1 LKPLITDVA
10 KASLTHKTFSS
21 EQVRTLEP
29 ALAKAVGCSMFAL
42 MARAGKSAFEVM
54 QCHWP
59 DATKI
64 LVLTGSGNNAGDG
77 FIFAKQASLAGLSV
91 DLCSPVSDKV
101 LGGDAAVAKQ
111 QWCDIGGT
119 IGLSGEVDL
128 SQYDVIVD
136 ALLGTG
142 LSGTTRYPFT
152 ECIQAINDSE
162 LPVISLDIPSGL
174 DANTGKVLGCAVSA
188 DVTVTFVGIKPGLV
202 TGLGKQHCG
211 VLEYNDLGIGESF
224 QQLADTFAFRIK
236 HADFMSLPRRIGN
249 AHKGNFGRLLCIGGN
264 RSMAGA
270 IRLSAEAALRCGA
283 GLVKVFC
290 HHDSVL
296 QVSQGR
302 SELMITSDN
311 LSQQLNWADCIV
323 LGPGMGQ
330 DAWSRGV
337 FNEVLAYL
345 VHADIPIVIDADGLN
360 LLSHHLYKLK
370 LSQLVITPH
379 PAEAARL
386 LETSTA
392 EVEQDRFKYSHNLAT
407 KFTGT
412 AVLKGAGSIVQ
423 TTDSCY
429 VCGDGNPGM
438 ATAGMGDVLTGV
450 IGAMMAQGMESHDA
464 ALYSVCLH
472 AAAGDLAAENLGQR
486 GMLAS
491 DLFVFLRQL
500 INQ

>member
-1 LKPLITDVA
+1 MA
-10 KASLTHKTFSS
+10 KAI
-21 EQVRTLEP
+21 
-29 ALAKAVGCSMFAL
+29 GCSMFML
-42 MARAGKSAFEVM
+42 MERAGKAAFEVM
-54 QCHWP
+54 RKHWP
-59 DATKI
+59 DAKKI

-77 FIFAKQASLAGLSV
+77 FILAMQATGAGLSV
-91 DLCSPVSDKV
+91 DLYSPVSDKKLV
-101 LGGDAAVAKQ
+101 GDAAVAKQ
-111 QWCDIGGT
+111 QWSDLGGT
-119 IGLSGEVDL
+119 IGQSEDTDFK
-128 SQYDVIVD
+128 QYDVIID

-142 LSGTTRYPFT
+142 LSGNTRSPFA
-152 ECIQAINDSE
+152 ECIQSINDCNV
-162 LPVISLDIPSGL
+162 PVLSLDIPSGL
-174 DANTGKVLGCAVSA
+174 DANTGKVLGNAVSA
-188 DVTVTFVGIKPGLV
+188 NVTVTFVGIKPGLV

-211 VLEYNDLGIGESF
+211 ALEYDDLGIGESF
-224 QQLADTFAFRIK
+224 QQLADTFAYRVK
-236 HADFMSLPRRIGN
+236 HADFASLPRRIGN

-264 RSMAGA
+264 RTMAGA

-345 VHADIPIVIDADGLN
+345 VHADIPTIIDADGLN

-386 LETSTA
+386 LEVSTV
-392 EVEQDRFKYSHNLAT
+392 EVEQDRFKHAAKLAT

-423 TTDSCY
+423 TTDRCV

-450 IGAMMAQGMESHDA
+450 IGSMMAQGMKSENA
-464 ALYSVCLH
+464 ALFAVCLH
-472 AAAGDLAAENLGQR
+472 AAAGDLAAETLGQR

-500 INQ
+500 INY